1 MTTVNTSNA
10 KAGAI
15 SMLIAM
21 AVIGTIDNFISVL
34 AGEIGMWQFQAL
46 RSVIALPILAALA
59 YVGFGTLKAKSFK
72 WVFIRNLV
80 MSIAILFYFSALAF
94 LPISAAL
101 AGLLTSPIWVVL
113 ITALFRGVSVGPI
126 RYLAVSIGFA
136 GTLLVLDFSWA
147 DMSFASILPLCS
159 GLIYAIAAIITRD
172 YCADESPISMLAMT
186 NAINLTMGCIMLGV
200 LAVIDPVVPAGND
213 GFLVRGW
220 VWPMETAW
228 PWVVLQSIGSLIGV
242 GFIIRAYQ
250 IAEASYVAIFE
261 YSIFVFGLT
270 AAFLLVGDVPD
281 MIQLIGIGLIVFA
294 GGLIAFRLS

>member
-126 RYLAVSIGFA
+126 RYVAVSIGFA

-172 YCADESPISMLAMT
+172 HCADESPISMLAMT

-270 AAFLLVGDVPD
+270 AAFLLVGDAPD